1 VNYFQKI
8 VVLLFCFG
16 LILGVVEPLWAVGQ
30 DVVTDDEVPYY
41 NVEAH
46 QDYMYDPVP
55 APESAKRVKQLGGQ
69 QLVVDVLQEDAP
81 MDLNDPSNVETK
93 IEYDVVTGNYIV
105 RTMMGEEE
113 IVSAFS
119 LTPDEY
125 KQMSLKKQMGE
136 YWAEKNKKATENYE
150 DKFDITDMKFS
161 LGPAEKL
168 FGPGGVQ
175 VKTQGSAELTFGIK
189 HNNVQ
194 NYSLAERLRKTTT
207 FDFDENK
214 VNWQGQFF
222 KSSTQSIL
230 SKLVVR

>member
-1 VNYFQKI
+1 MNYFQKI

-69 QLVVDVLQEDAP
+69 QSVVDVLQEDAP

-93 IEYDVVTGNYIV
+93 IEYDVVTGNYVV

-119 LTPDEY
+119 LRPDAY
-125 KQMSLKKQMGE
+125 KQMSL
-136 YWAEKNKKATENYE
+136 
-150 DKFDITDMKFS
+150 
-161 LGPAEKL
+161 
-168 FGPGGVQ
+168 
-175 VKTQGSAELTFGIK
+175 
-189 HNNVQ
+189 
-194 NYSLAERLRKTTT
+194 
-207 FDFDENK
+207 
-214 VNWQGQFF
+214 
-222 KSSTQSIL
+222 
-230 SKLVVR
+230 